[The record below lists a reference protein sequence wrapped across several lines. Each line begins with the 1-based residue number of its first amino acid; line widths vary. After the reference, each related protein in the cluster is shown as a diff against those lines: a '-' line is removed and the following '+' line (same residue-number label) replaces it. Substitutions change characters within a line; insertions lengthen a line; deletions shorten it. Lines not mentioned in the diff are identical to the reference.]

1 MCEIKKFESRRI
13 LRDSGEISILEGIY
27 SKKCMKSDWVIIT
40 HEKQPGLKCNDSL
53 KVVICSHNTTNV

>member
-1 MCEIKKFESRRI
+1 

-53 KVVICSHNTTNV
+53 KVVICSHNTTNE